1 MSLLDKECPLF
12 LTKVIF
18 DLLQITAL
26 FAVEF
31 LFFLLSYQDSLLLPL
46 ELLLLELDHDQLD
59 HHLIVLLFFVLHE
72 FLQLHLFQFYTK
84 NIITYTFN
92 HIIAIIN
99 ILKINNY
106 IKIRNLTVIVSTV
119 RVLLDIV

>member
-26 FAVEF
+26 FVVEF

-46 ELLLLELDHDQLD
+46 ELLLLKLDHDQLD

-106 IKIRNLTVIVSTV
+106 
-119 RVLLDIV
+119 